1 MQTGVTY
8 RFNIVNLMKGESNY
22 NQGMKPLLYSMHRAE
37 NEMIGWHRA
46 GENIAYYSSQRKR
59 RGREDEPPPFHALSF
74 EIKFEYTNDRVY
86 IAHCYPYTYTDLRNF
101 IRSTVTMDVKDRI
114 RKTILCQSNAGND
127 VDVLIVTNFSSTPM
141 ELSVRKAVILTARVH
156 PGETQAS
163 WMLQGVI
170 DFLVSDDETAVYLR
184 DQYVFKI
191 VPM

>member
-1 MQTGVTY
+1 
-8 RFNIVNLMKGESNY
+8 
-22 NQGMKPLLYSMHRAE
+22 
-37 NEMIGWHRA
+37 
-46 GENIAYYSSQRKR
+46 
-59 RGREDEPPPFHALSF
+59 
-74 EIKFEYTNDRVY
+74 
-86 IAHCYPYTYTDLRNF
+86 
-101 IRSTVTMDVKDRI
+101 MDVKDRI